1 MPRRDSGSGAYRA
14 VAVVLAVLLG
24 CAPGTPK
31 PTAVLVGHHR
41 VELTPPAGWEHLD
54 HGREQ
59 LFRERDAELEI
70 SLADLGPA
78 SRRGLALEIEAARSM
93 WLSGHRKDAFER
105 VRHLHGPTLAFAPD
119 EARAR
124 FWSQWNEM
132 TYLGERADSAAVA
145 RGFQSLLDGSRDL
158 APDSLELLAT
168 YVLQTTEDQPGRE
181 IAREERRT
189 IHGATWIVVD
199 TWSAVSHMDRRRIA
213 CLDDG
218 GYLLALRTKRGTVE
232 RAGLVFEGLLQ
243 SIVAVAD
250 TTRAP

>member
-1 MPRRDSGSGAYRA
+1 MPRRDRRSGAHRA
-14 VAVVLAVLLG
+14 GTVILVMVMG
-24 CAPGTPK
+24 CAGGAQK
-31 PTAVLVGHHR
+31 PTTVFMGHHH
-41 VELTPPAGWEHLD
+41 VELTSPSGWEHLD

-78 SRRGLALEIEAARSM
+78 SRQGLALEIEAARSM

-105 VRHLHGPTLAFAPD
+105 VRQLHGPTLAFAPD

-124 FWSQWNEM
+124 FWNQWNDV

-158 APDSLELLAT
+158 APDSLELMAT

-181 IAREERRT
+181 IAHEERRT

-243 SIVAVAD
+243 SIVAEPD
-250 TTRAP
+250 TIRAP

>member
-1 MPRRDSGSGAYRA
+1 
-14 VAVVLAVLLG
+14 
-24 CAPGTPK
+24 
-31 PTAVLVGHHR
+31 
-41 VELTPPAGWEHLD
+41 
-54 HGREQ
+54 
-59 LFRERDAELEI
+59 
-70 SLADLGPA
+70 
-78 SRRGLALEIEAARSM
+78 
-93 WLSGHRKDAFER
+93 
-105 VRHLHGPTLAFAPD
+105 TLAFAPD

-158 APDSLELLAT
+158 APDSLELLAR

-181 IAREERRT
+181 IAHEERRT
-189 IHGATWIVVD
+189 IHGAEWIVVD

-250 TTRAP
+250 TTRAL

>member
-1 MPRRDSGSGAYRA
+1 MPRRDRPSLAHRA
-14 VAVVLAVLLG
+14 VAILAVVLG
-24 CAPGTPK
+24 CGPGTPK
-31 PTAVLVGHHR
+31 PTTVLVGHHR
-41 VELTPPAGWEHLD
+41 VGLTPPSGWEHLD

-59 LFRERDAELEI
+59 LFREREAELEI

-78 SRRGLALEIEAARSM
+78 TQRGLELEIGAARAM

-105 VRHLHGPTLAFAPD
+105 VRQLHGPALVFAPD

-124 FWSQWNEM
+124 FWSQWNDV

-145 RGFQSLLDGSRDL
+145 RGFQSLLDASGGL
-158 APDSLELLAT
+158 APDSLEQMAT

-181 IAREERRT
+181 IVREERRT

-213 CLDDG
+213 CVDDG
-218 GYLLALRTKRGTVE
+218 GYLLALRMKRGAVE

-243 SIVAVAD
+243 SVVAEPD
-250 TTRAP
+250 TTRAL

>member
-1 MPRRDSGSGAYRA
+1 MPRHDRPSAARRA
-14 VAVVLAVLLG
+14 VVILAVVLG

-31 PTAVLVGHHR
+31 PTTLLVGHHR
-41 VELTPPAGWEHLD
+41 VVLTPPRGWEHLD

-59 LFRERDAELEI
+59 LFREREAELEI

-78 SRRGLALEIEAARSM
+78 TQRGLELEIDAARAM
-93 WLSGHRKDAFER
+93 WLSGHRKDAYER
-105 VRHLHGPTLAFAPD
+105 VRQLHGPTLAFAPD
-119 EARAR
+119 GARAR
-124 FWSQWNEM
+124 FWSQWNEVA
-132 TYLGERADSAAVA
+132 YLGDRADSATVA
-145 RGFQSLLDGSRDL
+145 RGFQSLFDGTRDL
-158 APDSLELLAT
+158 APDSLEQMAA

-213 CLDDG
+213 CVDDG
-218 GYLLALRTKRGTVE
+218 GYLLALRMKRGAVE

-243 SIVAVAD
+243 SVVAEPD
-250 TTRAP
+250 TTRTL